1 MKGTHILAL
10 IATTLWALVL
20 IMGLGGIDSV
30 RSQHALGYPSAGQVR
45 FYVYLPAT
53 VLVVVVAA
61 WALSIYRRQLK
72 TLAAVLITL
81 SLLVLPGYLFF
92 YTGGI

>member
-1 MKGTHILAL
+1 M
-10 IATTLWALVL
+10 
-20 IMGLGGIDSV
+20 
-30 RSQHALGYPSAGQVR
+30 R

-61 WALSIYRRQLK
+61 WALSIHRR
-72 TLAAVLITL
+72 TLAAVLITP

>member
-1 MKGTHILAL
+1 M
-10 IATTLWALVL
+10 
-20 IMGLGGIDSV
+20 
-30 RSQHALGYPSAGQVR
+30 R

>member
-30 RSQHALGYPSAGQVR
+30 RSQHALGYPSAGQMR

-61 WALSIYRRQLK
+61 WALSIYRR